1 MKKLICLLLS
11 LMMLFGAAAMAETAE
26 EALFTP
32 GTYTAEAQG
41 IFSMITVRITGVFS
55 KCLISWLASADAA
68 YGAAEIYVDGKLK
81 MTLQGGAGKWGQ
93 SEVVLV
99 LDEREAA
106 EHTIEISVVGEGKR
120 FTITAISV
128 R

>member
-1 MKKLICLLLS
+1 VERGSFDKSDKTTYSNKPVGQVCGKNFCHGTTSGTEPMK
-11 LMMLFGAAAMAETAE
+11 
-26 EALFTP
+26 
-32 GTYTAEAQG
+32 
-41 IFSMITVRITGVFS
+41 ITGVFS
-55 KCLISWLASADAA
+55 KCLISWKA
-68 YGAAEIYVDGKLK
+68 AAENTYGTAEVRVDGKLK
-81 MTLQGGAGKWGQ
+81 TRLTGGPGKWGQ